1 MKRFVWRLQ
10 RVLDI
15 KIKEE
20 QARRSELLELI
31 KKLTQERGELLT
43 QQRILEGIIA
53 GIASKNPRKRLSEQ
67 EFFLRHSAA
76 SDRQM
81 KKLRSKIAELES
93 QQREKVAELLK
104 ARRFKETLEKLR
116 DEAKMR
122 YMKSAEKLEQKEMDE
137 SATIDFARRKMQG
150 EKISVSEGEKG

>member
-67 EFFLRHSAA
+67 EFFLRHSEA

-81 KKLRSKIAELES
+81 KKLRNKIAELES

-122 YMKSAEKLEQKEMDE
+122 YMKSAEKLEQKELDE
-137 SATIDFARRKMQG
+137 NATISFARRKMQE
-150 EKISVSEGEKG
+150 EKVSVSESEKG